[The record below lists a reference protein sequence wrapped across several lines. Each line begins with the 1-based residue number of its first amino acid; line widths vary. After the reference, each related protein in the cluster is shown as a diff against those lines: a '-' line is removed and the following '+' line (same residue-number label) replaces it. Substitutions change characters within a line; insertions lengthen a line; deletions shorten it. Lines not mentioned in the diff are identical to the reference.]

1 MTVEA
6 DTGWERHPNGSYISI
21 PVYHRDL
28 DAVRAW
34 GNENREGDFLLV
46 LGPRVVFQ
54 LRGDAA
60 LATLYWRAEER

>member
-6 DTGWERHPNGSYISI
+6 DATWERHPGGEYSSI
-21 PVYHRDL
+21 PIYRRDL

-34 GNENREGDFLLV
+34 CNGNCTGDFLSV

-54 LRGDAA
+54 LREDAA
-60 LATLYWRAEER
+60 LATLWWRAEER